1 MNYNQHDLTNG
12 GHKSKMRKGRGPGS
26 KGKTSGRG
34 HKGAGSRSGYKTRPY
49 YEGGGITA
57 YERQPKR
64 GFTRGRFKNN
74 DVKSS
79 LCLSRIDNH
88 YNDGDVLDLK
98 SAIDKNLVKS
108 TTNII
113 KLIGNSEVKTK
124 LSEVI
129 TNDISQGAKN
139 VFDKAKVKVTITL

>member
-1 MNYNQHDLTNG
+1 MSFNQHALTG
-12 GHKSKMRKGRGPGS
+12 GNKSKMRKGRGPGS

-34 HKGAGSRSGYKTRPY
+34 HKGAASRSGYKTRPY
-49 YEGGGITA
+49 YEGGNITA

-74 DVKSS
+74 DVRST
-79 LCLSRIDNH
+79 LCLSRIDSH
-88 YNDGDVLDLK
+88 YNDGDILDLQ

-113 KLIGNSEVKTK
+113 KLIGNTAVNTK
-124 LSEVI
+124 LSEVV

-139 VFDKAKVKVTITL
+139 ILESHNIKITITL